1 MCFTSSARL
10 FREPPF
16 CINPQFIDYPASWP
30 VALVPNPQPELGSC
44 SCLHKLTVRGP
55 SFHSRPTSDAT
66 IFTEIS
72 YPRSDKPQN
81 RLEIKSVQETD
92 AGNYTCRLTYGS
104 KYLHRSI
111 NLSVEVSIKWIDFPT
126 EQQAVIGKE
135 FKVKCNVTAN
145 AAPRVRWLKDGV
157 AISKNSRSGRLYFS
171 PEAKFG
177 GTSSDWDISEMKQ
190 KLGTDV
196 SNLIPFCH
204 AVLGCDTTS
213 HFYGIGKA
221 KAVQLLLS
229 NKSFRDSA
237 AIFGDKLASLDDIV
251 AAGERALL
259 ILYGCPDISN
269 LDTARKLIFHRKVS
283 TATTFVHPQELP
295 ATQAAAKYHSLRVY
309 CQVQIWLGN
318 PVDPLR
324 LGWKLQ
330 DNEVFAPIK
339 TDLPAASSQLLKII
353 KCSCRIDG
361 CDSEK
366 CTCKKNGLECTIA
379 CRTCKG
385 SSTLDM
391 HFGFEQEDLKNIQK
405 KK

>member
-1 MCFTSSARL
+1 MVIRLETIPAYTSCPKNCHQKS
-10 FREPPF
+10 
-16 CINPQFIDYPASWP
+16 
-30 VALVPNPQPELGSC
+30 
-44 SCLHKLTVRGP
+44 
-55 SFHSRPTSDAT
+55 
-66 IFTEIS
+66 
-72 YPRSDKPQN
+72 RSD
-81 RLEIKSVQETD
+81 
-92 AGNYTCRLTYGS
+92 
-104 KYLHRSI
+104 
-111 NLSVEVSIKWIDFPT
+111 
-126 EQQAVIGKE
+126 
-135 FKVKCNVTAN
+135 
-145 AAPRVRWLKDGV
+145 
-157 AISKNSRSGRLYFS
+157 SRSGRLYFS

-177 GTSSDWDISEMKQ
+177 GTSSAWDISEMKQ

-204 AVLGCDTTS
+204 AVPGCDTTS
-213 HFYGIGKA
+213 HLYGIGKG

-259 ILYGCPDISN
+259 ILYGYPDVSN

-283 TATTFVHPQELP
+283 PATTFVHPQELP
-295 ATQAAAKYHSLRVY
+295 STQAAAKYHSLRVY
-309 CQVQIWLGN
+309 CQVQIWLEN

-339 TDLPAASSQLLKII
+339 TDLPAAPSQLLKII
-353 KCSCRIDG
+353 KCSCHIDG

-366 CTCKKNGLECTIA
+366 CTCKKNGLECIIA

-385 SSTLDM
+385 SSLIANLDYRM
-391 HFGFEQEDLKNIQK
+391 VARR
-405 KK
+405 